1 MAEETVSPDIELV
14 KDSLEFYDKNQE
26 IYKKKLDNITY
37 IRFKEASTEIEHNM
51 LYLYNDNKENLNN
64 YYIILTRAKINNCFF
79 ILLSPLF
86 EYHLT

>member
-51 LYLYNDNKENLNN
+51 LYL
-64 YYIILTRAKINNCFF
+64 
-79 ILLSPLF
+79 
-86 EYHLT
+86 